1 MKVMRKATIMMTQM
15 ISTNKMFSINRMLL
29 DLMFLT
35 IKKKQVNFKN
45 LFHLV
50 DYLAKTVFKLNSQQ
64 KKKLNIMNLDQCS
77 DSQLIMDNL
86 V

>member
-15 ISTNKMFSINRMLL
+15 ISTNKIFSINRMLL

-50 DYLAKTVFKLNSQQ
+50 DYLAKTVFKHNSQQ
-64 KKKLNIMNLDQCS
+64 KKKLNIMHLDQCS